1 MFVRFPE
8 AKSPPVHVYV
18 IGRVLKG
25 CALAIPA
32 VPTNPVDTATIMA
45 AQNRIRDFI
54 LAPFV
59 CCVSPEAPQCP
70 RSPSV
75 SPKPLS
81 VPKAPQ
87 CPQSPAQPSIIS
99 SSGTR
104 WRCRCSAG
112 GSEPPVLFYSLQNA
126 RRQAR
131 PTRADCRF
139 DLLGAGVPCE
149 GPPSARLP

>member
-32 VPTNPVDTATIMA
+32 VPTNPVDNATIMA

-81 VPKAPQ
+81 VPEAPQ
-87 CPQSPAQPSIIS
+87 CPRSPSVSPKPLSVPEAL
-99 SSGTR
+99 R
-104 WRCRCSAG
+104 NLA
-112 GSEPPVLFYSLQNA
+112 LSL
-126 RRQAR
+126 
-131 PTRADCRF
+131 
-139 DLLGAGVPCE
+139 
-149 GPPSARLP
+149 